1 MNFNV
6 DRLWNQV
13 LVQPEEVLKLIPSN
27 SNNKVL
33 HLLFILAERVLLET
47 NKIRVNACHYKKNK
61 IEGTTI
67 ANLYLIECFKRS
79 K

>member
-13 LVQPEEVLKLIPSN
+13 LVEPEEVLKLIPPN
-27 SNNKVL
+27 SNHPVL
-33 HLLFILAERVLLET
+33 LLLFFFAKRVRLSGSKPLPSEDYS
-47 NKIRVNACHYKKNK
+47 KK

-67 ANLYLIECFKRS
+67 ANIFRIERMKKS
-79 K
+79 L

>member
-13 LVQPEEVLKLIPSN
+13 LVEPEEVLKLIPPN
-27 SNNKVL
+27 SNHPVL
-33 HLLFILAERVLLET
+33 LLLFFFSQRVRLESS
-47 NKIRVNACHYKKNK
+47 KPLPSEEYSKK

-67 ANLYLIECFKRS
+67 ANIFHIECMKKS
-79 K
+79 L